1 MTARNFEIK
10 ETMLALPQKS
20 DGYLP
25 HRAKPHQLVWERG
38 QVG

>member
-10 ETMLALPQKS
+10 ETMLALPPKERN
-20 DGYLP
+20 GYLP

-38 QVG
+38 